1 VHQGSKSKQNEPR
14 LQSQATG
21 ANLYVYLESK
31 TEIAKAQKAL
41 EATIRRE
48 FTTRLVKDIG
58 WPTGR
63 LHSKTL
69 HTSDGWWFFS
79 DSRREK
85 DVPHTLNLFGR
96 HGEGRGVQITVE
108 VNVPSEGR
116 HDSIAGFF
124 ARHVDTGRV
133 YLFHSGRVGGG
144 AKGVG
149 KETFLAWSEVDLH
162 QVVDSSGGSREG
174 VMVMPVEGRWATRS
188 ALTYIQRIVA
198 FKEEARVGALDRPEV
213 RKRIAR
219 LQAYFRE
226 SSGRRR
232 GFAKGRVIDYESRH
246 GDVVD
251 ALAKWV
257 SETRGIPRGGSLTK
271 DRLIDLGVKVKGR
284 LVEVWEVKSGTSR
297 ADLYTAIGQLSVHAP
312 DEACRQTVVLPADCE
327 LPDGLQEAFDRLG
340 VEVMLYRLKKDR
352 VELLI

>member
-1 VHQGSKSKQNEPR
+1 MY
-14 LQSQATG
+14 L
-21 ANLYVYLESK
+21 YLESK
-31 TEIAKAQKAL
+31 AAIAKAQKAL

-58 WPTGR
+58 WQGGR
-63 LHSKTL
+63 MSEKTV
-69 HTSDGWWFFS
+69 HASDGWWFFS
-79 DSRREK
+79 ERHHDTSIPK
-85 DVPHTLNLFGR
+85 TLNWFGR
-96 HGEGRGVQITVE
+96 HGDGPGVQIAVE

-213 RKRIAR
+213 RKRIAK

-232 GFAKGRVIDYESRH
+232 GYSPGRVIDYVSRH

-257 SETRGIPRGGSLTK
+257 MEVRGLPRGGSLTK

-284 LVEVWEVKSGTSR
+284 LAEVWEVKSGTSR
-297 ADLYTAIGQLSVHAP
+297 GDLYTAIGQLSVHAP

-327 LPDGLQEAFDRLG
+327 LPDGLQKAFDRLG
-340 VEVMLYRLKKDR
+340 VKVMRYRLMKDR
-352 VELLI
+352 VELQT

>member
-1 VHQGSKSKQNEPR
+1 M
-14 LQSQATG
+14 
-21 ANLYVYLESK
+21 YVYLESK
-31 TEIAKAQKAL
+31 AEIAKAQKAL

-48 FTTRLVKDIG
+48 FTSRLVKDIG
-58 WPTGR
+58 WQGGR
-63 LHSKTL
+63 MSEKTV
-69 HTSDGWWFFS
+69 HASDGWWFFS
-79 DSRREK
+79 ESHRDSSIPK
-85 DVPHTLNLFGR
+85 TLNWFGR
-96 HGEGRGVQITVE
+96 HGDGPGVQIAVE

-162 QVVDSSGGSREG
+162 QVVDSAGGSRDG
-174 VMVMPVEGRWATRS
+174 VMVMPVEGRWATRP
-188 ALTYIQRIVA
+188 ALAYVQSIVEFKKAARAGVMERPEMQQRI
-198 FKEEARVGALDRPEV
+198 D
-213 RKRIAR
+213 R

-232 GFAKGRVIDYESRH
+232 GYSPGRVIDYVSRH

-257 SETRGIPRGGSLTK
+257 LEVRGLPRGGSLAK
-271 DRLIDLGVKVKGR
+271 DRLIDLGAQVKGR
-284 LVEVWEVKSGTSR
+284 LVEVWEVKSSLSR
-297 ADLYTAIGQLSVHAP
+297 GDLYTAIGQLSVHAP
-312 DEACRQTVVLPADCE
+312 DADCKQTIVLPADGQMPE
-327 LPDGLQEAFDRLG
+327 GMERAFKRLG
-340 VEVMLYRLKKDR
+340 VSVMRYRLTSKS
-352 VELLI
+352 VELLA

>member
-1 VHQGSKSKQNEPR
+1 M
-14 LQSQATG
+14 
-21 ANLYVYLESK
+21 YVYLESK
-31 TEIAKAQKAL
+31 AEIAKAQKAL
-41 EATIRRE
+41 EATISRE
-48 FTTRLVKDIG
+48 FTTRLVKNIG
-58 WPTGR
+58 WPSGR

-69 HTSDGWWFFS
+69 HASDGWWFFS
-79 DSRREK
+79 ESRREK
-85 DVPHTLNLFGR
+85 AVPQTLNLFGR

-144 AKGVG
+144 AKGVR
-149 KETFLAWSEVDLH
+149 KETFLAWSQVDLH
-162 QVVDSSGGSREG
+162 QVIDSAGGSRDG
-174 VMVMPVEGRWATRS
+174 VMVMPVEGRWATRP
-188 ALTYIQRIVA
+188 ALAYVQSIVE
-198 FKEEARVGALDRPEV
+198 FKKAARAGVMERPEMQ
-213 RKRIAR
+213 RRIDR

-232 GFAKGRVIDYESRH
+232 GYSPGRVIDYVSRH

-257 SETRGIPRGGSLTK
+257 MEVRGLPRGGSLTK

-284 LVEVWEVKSGTSR
+284 LAEVWEVKSGTSR
-297 ADLYTAIGQLSVHAP
+297 GDLYTAIGQLSVHAP

-327 LPDGLQEAFDRLG
+327 LPDGLQKAFDRLG
-340 VEVMLYRLKKDR
+340 VKVMRYRLMKDR
-352 VELLI
+352 VELQT